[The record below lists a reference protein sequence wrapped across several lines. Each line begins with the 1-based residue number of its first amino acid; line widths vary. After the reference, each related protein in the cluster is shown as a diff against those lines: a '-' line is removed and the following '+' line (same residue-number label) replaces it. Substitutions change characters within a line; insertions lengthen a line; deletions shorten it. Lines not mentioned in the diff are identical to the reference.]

1 MSADKLNKGI
11 LSGKLKL
18 IGQYNFNI
26 KNIPF
31 NLFGVLALDH
41 DFNSRKFA
49 TQGGFK
55 NMHIN
60 HVKAG
65 YWDLPKNRWS
75 IGTGFNVLLS
85 KKINAGLNY
94 YHEQSSANWRN
105 NRVNANIK
113 IDF

>member
-1 MSADKLNKGI
+1 LSADKLNKGI

-49 TQGGFK
+49 TQGGFR

-65 YWDLPKNRWS
+65 YLDLSKNRWT
-75 IGTGFNVLLS
+75 IDTGFNVSYL
-85 KKINAGLNY
+85 KKLM
-94 YHEQSSANWRN
+94 E
-105 NRVNANIK
+105 
-113 IDF
+113 D